1 MRLYIQIFLLLVV
14 CLIGCGDKS
23 TEPVNGGGHDDVKLF
38 RLYANVKDS
47 AGNPVE
53 KAWVYVVCYTF
64 VDSISTTKGAMTDEY
79 GNTILN
85 DAVLY
90 HRDTVLAFAHKGSV
104 YSDTIQFHVDTSGQW
119 FFRGFVISDAGDVI

>member
-1 MRLYIQIFLLLVV
+1 MKSGLSLKWVLLLSVV
-14 CLIGCGDKS
+14 FAFCYCSDKS
-23 TEPVNGGGHDDVKLF
+23 TQPDSEQDELKFF

-53 KAWVYVVCYTF
+53 KAWVYVRCYIH
-64 VDSISTTKGAMTDEY
+64 VDSISTTTGTMTDEH
-79 GNTILN
+79 GNAILN

-104 YSDTIQFHVDTSGQW
+104 YSDTIQFRVDTTGQW
-119 FFRGFVISDAGDVI
+119 FFRSFRLNNQ